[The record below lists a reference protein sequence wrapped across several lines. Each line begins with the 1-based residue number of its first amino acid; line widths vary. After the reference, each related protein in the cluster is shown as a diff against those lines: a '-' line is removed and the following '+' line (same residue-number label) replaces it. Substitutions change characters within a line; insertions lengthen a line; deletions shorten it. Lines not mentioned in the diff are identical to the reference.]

1 MKKIVIIEDD
11 KIIIN
16 ILEFLFKKE
25 GFETHIAK
33 DGIEGIEKI
42 STIRP
47 DLIVSDIMMPY
58 KSGLEITLFSKTNYP
73 EIPIIM
79 ISALGKEDQTVIE
92 VANLGVDAFF
102 AKPFDPKELIEKA
115 KTLIHSNLGIALL

>member
-33 DGIEGIEKI
+33 DGNEGIEKI

-47 DLIVSDIMMPY
+47 NLIISDIMMPY
-58 KSGLEITLFSKTNYP
+58 KSGLEITLFSKTNHP

-115 KTLIHSNLGIALL
+115 KTLINSN

>member
-1 MKKIVIIEDD
+1 MKKILLIEDD

-16 ILEFLFKKE
+16 ILDFLLKKE

-42 STIRP
+42 GTVLP
-47 DLIVSDIMMPY
+47 DLIISDIMMPF

-73 EIPIIM
+73 NIPIIM
-79 ISALGKEDQTVIE
+79 ISSLGKEDQTVVE
-92 VANLGVDAFF
+92 VSNLGVDDFI
-102 AKPFDPKELIEKA
+102 AKPFDPTELVK
-115 KTLIHSNLGIALL
+115 KVKHLLQTNLI

>member
-16 ILEFLFKKE
+16 ILDFLLKKE

-42 STIRP
+42 SALRP
-47 DLIVSDIMMPY
+47 DLIISDIMMPY
-58 KSGLEITLFSKTNYP
+58 KSGLEITLFAKTNYP

-92 VANLGVDAFF
+92 VSKLGVDDFI
-102 AKPFDPKELIEKA
+102 AKPFDPKELIEKV
-115 KTLIHSNLGIALL
+115 KLLLETVLK

>member
-16 ILEFLFKKE
+16 ILDFLLKKE

-42 STIRP
+42 SAIRP
-47 DLIVSDIMMPY
+47 DLIISDIMMPY
-58 KSGLEITLFSKTNYP
+58 KSGLEITLFAKTNYP
-73 EIPIIM
+73 ETPIIM
-79 ISALGKEDQTVIE
+79 ISALGKEDQTVID
-92 VANLGVDAFF
+92 VSNLGVDEFI
-102 AKPFDPKELIEKA
+102 AKPFDPKELIEKV
-115 KTLIHSNLGIALL
+115 KHLLQKNLK

>member
-1 MKKIVIIEDD
+1 MKKILIIEDD

-16 ILEFLFKKE
+16 ILEFLLKKE

-42 STIRP
+42 ETIQP
-47 DLIVSDIMMPY
+47 DLIISDIMMPY
-58 KSGLEITLFSKTNYP
+58 KSGLEITLFSKSNYP
-73 EIPIIM
+73 KIPIIM

-92 VANLGVDAFF
+92 VFNLGVDEFV
-102 AKPFDPKELIEKA
+102 AKPFDPNELVK
-115 KTLIHSNLGIALL
+115 KVKHLLQLNLV